1 MWTCSLLKENAK
13 QALSGRYWKGFWV
26 CLVVGLL
33 SGGNGPSLTFSYSAD
48 DVASF
53 WENLPAYILP
63 FLIVASLIGL
73 ALAVLWS
80 VFIASPVLV
89 GRCRYFMESRQSPS
103 PFSTVFSVFQTPYLN
118 VVKVSFLTG
127 LKIFAGMFLFLIP
140 GIYWSYCYALVPYLL
155 AENPYLTTT
164 RAMELS
170 KEMMYGEKL
179 HYFVLELSF
188 IGWNLLC
195 ILTFGIGFFF
205 LAPYQSATFA
215 EFYAAMRA
223 KALSMG
229 MTTTQELGGF
239 VRHDNPNY

>member
-1 MWTCSLLKENAK
+1 
-13 QALSGRYWKGFWV
+13 
-26 CLVVGLL
+26 
-33 SGGNGPSLTFSYSAD
+33 
-48 DVASF
+48 
-53 WENLPAYILP
+53 
-63 FLIVASLIGL
+63 
-73 ALAVLWS
+73 
-80 VFIASPVLV
+80 
-89 GRCRYFMESRQSPS
+89 MESRQSPS

-118 VVKVSFLTG
+118 VVKVSFLPG
-127 LKIFAGMFLFLIP
+127 LKIFAGMFLLLIP

-239 VRHDNPNY
+239 VPHDNPNY

>member
-1 MWTCSLLKENAK
+1 MTI
-13 QALSGRYWKGFWV
+13 
-26 CLVVGLL
+26 
-33 SGGNGPSLTFSYSAD
+33 SYSAD
-48 DVASF
+48 DVVSF

-80 VFIASPVLV
+80 VFIASPIVV

-127 LKIFAGMFLFLIP
+127 LKIFAGMFLLLIP

>member
-1 MWTCSLLKENAK
+1 M
-13 QALSGRYWKGFWV
+13 
-26 CLVVGLL
+26 VGLL
-33 SGGNGPSLTFSYSAD
+33 SGGSGPNLTISYSAD
-48 DVASF
+48 DVVSF

-80 VFIASPVLV
+80 VFIASPIVV

-127 LKIFAGMFLFLIP
+127 LKIFAGMFLLLIP